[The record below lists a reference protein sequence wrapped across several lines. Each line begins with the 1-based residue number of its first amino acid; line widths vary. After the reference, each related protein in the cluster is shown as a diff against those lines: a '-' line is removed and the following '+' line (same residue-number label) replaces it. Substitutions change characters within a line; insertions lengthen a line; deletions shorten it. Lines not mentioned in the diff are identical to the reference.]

1 MCLSHQIASFTNF
14 IFMVEITFTPQG
26 NGLDSQYHQPHLRF
40 SWAKGK
46 QAWKQKATLDWGM
59 LNKNKKLEA
68 VKICVE
74 DAIPLL
80 IVYQQLGLLQLLINS
95 AFMARW
101 QDRVKVSSK
110 YSKSCT
116 NYSPYW
122 WIMKQSFL
130 QPCNAPQYLQIQS
143 FVTYSQ
149 ILDYSWLF
157 AIE

>member
-1 MCLSHQIASFTNF
+1 
-14 IFMVEITFTPQG
+14 
-26 NGLDSQYHQPHLRF
+26 
-40 SWAKGK
+40 
-46 QAWKQKATLDWGM
+46 M

-116 NYSPYW
+116 NYSPY
-122 WIMKQSFL
+122 
-130 QPCNAPQYLQIQS
+130 
-143 FVTYSQ
+143 
-149 ILDYSWLF
+149 
-157 AIE
+157 